1 VIVDLQSSIFA
12 TPKRMYDLWCNANAA
27 VALEAQDAFLGRMC
41 KGRLAMVRG
50 QVAEAESLWREVAND
65 FPQRLEPHLELWQ
78 LNAMQGAHKK
88 AVLDIRRVV
97 ELVGSG
103 KSDWHRCVHI
113 DVDLLFDSKVWT
125 GSADVLAIEDVVHL
139 LLGKSLRLSKLWD
152 HAWHALNNGYEHSS
166 KAHGPFLFQIGKLS
180 VQAAQDKL
188 GIHSERVGENPGR
201 VGLVDPL
208 VLERWLSR
216 GHEHLE
222 KFRTHERT
230 KADFRKGRRYRELL
244 EKCKRAAQASHT

>member
-1 VIVDLQSSIFA
+1 
-12 TPKRMYDLWCNANAA
+12 
-27 VALEAQDAFLGRMC
+27 
-41 KGRLAMVRG
+41 
-50 QVAEAESLWREVAND
+50 
-65 FPQRLEPHLELWQ
+65 
-78 LNAMQGAHKK
+78 
-88 AVLDIRRVV
+88 
-97 ELVGSG
+97 
-103 KSDWHRCVHI
+103 
-113 DVDLLFDSKVWT
+113 
-125 GSADVLAIEDVVHL
+125 L

-244 EKCKRAAQASHT
+244 EKCKRQLKLPILDPVREQDVYTYQRATLQSKVTSVHV